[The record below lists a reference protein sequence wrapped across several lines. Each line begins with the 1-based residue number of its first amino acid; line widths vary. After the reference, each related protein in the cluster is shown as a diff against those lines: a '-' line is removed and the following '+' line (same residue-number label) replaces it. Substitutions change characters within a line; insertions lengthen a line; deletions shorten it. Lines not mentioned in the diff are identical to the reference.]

1 MSLCLLV
8 LQLAFR
14 SAEHFANTLAEY
26 WVKSPM
32 KSTAPSLFTRGKP
45 LREEPGDKYEP
56 RI

>member
-14 SAEHFANTLAEY
+14 SAEHLANTLAEY

-32 KSTAPSLFTRGKP
+32 KSTAPSLFTR
-45 LREEPGDKYEP
+45 EETTQRGA
-56 RI
+56 RRQI